1 MSTVVS
7 ADGTKIAY
15 EVTGDGPPLVIVDG
29 AMCYR
34 DSGPSR
40 PLAAELAADFTVFAY
55 DRRGRGGSPSE
66 RSLRSDH
73 SDVESPAREIEDVE
87 ALVKEAGGT
96 AYVFGASS
104 GAVLALEAAD
114 KGVGATRL
122 AMYEPPLIVDGT
134 HAPAPESALADMRR
148 LVAEDRRG
156 DAVAAFM
163 RSVDVPGAIVAMMK
177 LFPVWKKLKGVA
189 HTLPNDLVLL
199 EGLRQGRPL
208 PADRWTTTTMPT
220 LVADGGKSPE
230 YMRNGA
236 AALAEVL
243 PNATHRTIPGQTH
256 IVKAKALAP
265 VLRDFF
271 LG

>member
-1 MSTVVS
+1 MSTVIS
-7 ADGTKIAY
+7 EDGTRIAY
-15 EVTGDGPPLVIVDG
+15 EVTGGGPPLIIVDG

-40 PLAAELAADFTVFAY
+40 PLAAALAADFTVYTY
-55 DRRGRGGSPSE
+55 DRRGRG
-66 RSLRSDH
+66 
-73 SDVESPAREIEDVE
+73 ESPNSEFTVEREIEDLR

-96 AYVFGASS
+96 ANVFGASS
-104 GAVLALEAAD
+104 GAVLALEAANAGI
-114 KGVGATRL
+114 GVTKL

-134 HAPAPESALADMRR
+134 HAPASESTLSEMRALIA
-148 LVAEDRRG
+148 ADRRG
-156 DAVAAFM
+156 DAVKVFM
-163 RSVDVPGAIVAMMK
+163 KSVDVPGFAIVMMR
-177 LFPVWKKLKGVA
+177 LLPAWKKLKGVA

-208 PADRWTTTTMPT
+208 PTGRWSVTVPT

-230 YMRNGA
+230 YMRNSA

-243 PNATHRTIPGQTH
+243 PNAKHRTVPGQTH
-256 IVKAKALAP
+256 LVKAAALAP

-271 LG
+271 QG

>member
-1 MSTVVS
+1 MTRTIS

-40 PLAAELAADFTVFAY
+40 PLAAELAADFTVYTY
-55 DRRGRGGSPSE
+55 DRRGRGETPDAE
-66 RSLRSDH
+66 FTK
-73 SDVESPAREIEDVE
+73 EREIEDLE
-87 ALVKEAGGT
+87 SIVKEAGGA

-104 GAVLALEAAD
+104 GAVLALEAANA
-114 KGVGATRL
+114 GVGATKL

-134 HAPAPESALADMRR
+134 HAPAPESVLPEMRTM
-148 LVAEDRRG
+148 VAENRRG
-156 DAVAAFM
+156 DAVKAFM
-163 RSVDVPGAIVAMMK
+163 KSVDVPGFGIVMMR
-177 LFPVWKKLKGVA
+177 LLPVWKKLTGVA

-208 PADRWTTTTMPT
+208 PAGRWTTTTMPT
-220 LVADGGKSPE
+220 LVANGGKSPD
-230 YMRNGA
+230 YLRNSA

-243 PNATHRTIPGQTH
+243 PNARHETVPGQTH
-256 IVKAKALAP
+256 LVKAKALAP
-265 VLRDFF
+265 VLRAFF